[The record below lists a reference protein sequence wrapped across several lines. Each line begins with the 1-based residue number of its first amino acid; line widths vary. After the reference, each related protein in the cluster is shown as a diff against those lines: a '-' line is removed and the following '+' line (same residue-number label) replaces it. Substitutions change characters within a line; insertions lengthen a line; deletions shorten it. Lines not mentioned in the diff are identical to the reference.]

1 MAKKKTQVRGILND
15 RNESVDAARVSPS
28 KNIYRRN
35 NDRSRQGKDG
45 ESARAYG
52 INFGDGG
59 RCHEAAIEKGV
70 ISEEEF
76 REKLMEERATYQKIL
91 NPIKQ

>member
-1 MAKKKTQVRGILND
+1 MSGLILND
-15 RNESVDAARVSPS
+15 RNESVDAARESQS
-28 KNIYRRN
+28 RNTYRRS
-35 NDRSRQGKDG
+35 NDRPRQGKDG

-52 INFGDGG
+52 INFGNG
-59 RCHEAAIEKGV
+59 RAVTKLLIEKGV

-91 NPIKQ
+91 DPTQQ